1 MLLAM
6 TVCAAAL
13 LTSPAVSRTASRVRV
28 LPRMQA
34 WAEPEFGAVKIHAVK
49 KSTGAGLFEIV
60 AEVPSAFVAA
70 YTTPGQYIQMRPS
83 ADVKAGFFA
92 IASPPRADGRLEF
105 LIKATDSTAWLTGA
119 SAGASAQMSAPAG
132 KGYGV
137 SILSQ
142 PGVDVANVVFAAAGS
157 GIAPIRALIEAD
169 GADGKSLIG
178 LGGARTGQL
187 FYGVQSDELM
197 AFADRFDA
205 WRKRGIEIVP
215 VRSRA
220 PAAAGAKGYVQDS
233 LPSLLRTPTR
243 SCVVLCGGKEMQI
256 AVKETVAK
264 LGVKEGYVL
273 TNF

>member
-1 MLLAM
+1 M
-6 TVCAAAL
+6 CIAL
-13 LTSPAVSRTASRVRV
+13 LGSVSVGRLSRVQQRV
-28 LPRMQA
+28 RPQMQA
-34 WAEPEFGAVKIHAVK
+34 WTEPEFGAVKIREVR

-60 AEVPSAFVAA
+60 AEVPDAYIAA

-92 IASPPRADGRLEF
+92 IASPPRADGSLEF

-119 SAGASAQMSAPAG
+119 VAGSAVQMCAPAG

-137 SILSQ
+137 SMLGD
-142 PGVDVANVVFAAAGS
+142 PDVDVSNVVFAAAGS

-197 AFADRFDA
+197 AFADRFEA
-205 WRKRGIEIVP
+205 WRKRGVEIVP

-220 PAAAGAKGYVQDS
+220 PGASGATGYVQDS
-233 LPSLLRTPTR
+233 LPSLLRAPAQ

-256 AVKETVAK
+256 AVKETAAK